1 MRRAPLTTLVW
12 LVLALVFTAGCARR
26 ETPAAE
32 GIRHRTLLVG
42 NQAEPASLD
51 PHLLNAYTDSR
62 IALALFEGLTVL
74 EERTARP
81 LPGAAERWEVSP
93 DGLTYTFHLRRD
105 GRWSDGAPV
114 TAADFAFAF
123 QRILTPALGSTYAYM
138 LWPLRGAE
146 AFNTGKSAEFASVG
160 VQAVDA
166 LTLRLQLERPTA
178 YLLALASHSTWY
190 PVPRHVITRHG
201 RTDARDN
208 PWTRPGHLVGNGA
221 FVLTGW
227 QPNARV
233 TVARNPHYHGAAANR
248 LEGVVFL
255 PIEQA
260 DAEER
265 SFRAGQLHLTGGLP
279 PSKVPVYLRD
289 SPALLRIEPQ
299 LMVSYLNFKV
309 ATGPLADAR
318 VRRALALGIDRAA
331 LSERLL
337 SGTRQP
343 APSFVPPGCGGYVPP
358 TGLATDFAAARTLL
372 SEAGFPGGRGLPP
385 LTLQV
390 LNDDQDPKLAEAL
403 QAMWARELGVTL
415 VIERLEQKML
425 LQSQQGTTSALG
437 TLRWIADYP
446 DAYSFLETMRGGN
459 GNNWTGWANRQFDEL
474 LDAAERTTDPDRR
487 LALLRRAEELM
498 LAEAPIAPLLFGAR
512 TYLVHPAVRHLE
524 PSPLGLMR
532 YHMLELAP

>member
-1 MRRAPLTTLVW
+1 MRWVPLLALAP
-12 LVLALVFTAGCARR
+12 LVLAAGCTRR
-26 ETPAAE
+26 ETPAAA
-32 GIRHRTLLVG
+32 GIRTHTLLVG

-74 EERTARP
+74 DERTAQP
-81 LPGAAERWEVSP
+81 LPGAAERWDVSP

-105 GRWSDGAPV
+105 GRWSDGTPV
-114 TAADFAFAF
+114 TAADFAFSF

-138 LWPLRGAE
+138 LWPVRGAE
-146 AFNTGKSAEFASVG
+146 AFNTGKSTDFGTVG
-160 VQAVDA
+160 VEAPDP
-166 LTLRLQLERPTA
+166 LTLRLRLERPTA
-178 YLLALASHSTWY
+178 YLLALASHSTWF
-190 PVPRHVITRHG
+190 PVPRGVITRHG
-201 RTDARDN
+201 RADARDN

-248 LEGVVFL
+248 LEQVVFL

-279 PSKVPVYLRD
+279 PSKVPGYLRD
-289 SPALLRIEPQ
+289 SPGLLRVEPQ

-309 ATGPLADAR
+309 AAGPLRDPR

-331 LSERLL
+331 LSARLFA
-337 SGTRQP
+337 GTRPP
-343 APSFVPPGCGGYVPP
+343 APTFVPPGCGSYAPP
-358 TGLATDFAAARTLL
+358 AGLGTDFAAARALL
-372 SEAGFPGGRGLPP
+372 AEAGFPGGRGLPP

-390 LNDDQDPKLAEAL
+390 LNDDQDPKVAEAL
-403 QAMWARELGVTL
+403 QAMWSRELGVTL

-425 LQSQQGTTSALG
+425 LQSQQGTTTALG
-437 TLRWIADYP
+437 ALRWIADYP
-446 DAYSFLETMRGGN
+446 DAYSFLETLRTGN
-459 GNNWTGWANRQFDEL
+459 GNNWTGWGSRAFDDL
-474 LDAAERTTDPDRR
+474 LDEAERSTDPARR
-487 LALLRRAEELM
+487 LGLLRRAEELM
-498 LAEAPIAPLLFGAR
+498 LAEAPVAPLLFGAR
-512 TYLVHPAVRHLE
+512 TYLAHPAVRHLE
-524 PSPLGLMR
+524 PSPLGLQR
-532 YHMLELAP
+532 YHLLELAP